1 MDQSAKSQDFFQDNN
16 AIGKKYR
23 TTQIKSKNFLS
34 NIAYVG
40 INKEDYYN
48 KNFIFDVYFL
58 LTKNFNAF
66 SLDRKLANKTKHEM
80 IYMWW
85 KECMPTEFC
94 KDICQEKDFVYLNG
108 KNVLQP
114 KVLQIISEFIEA
126 DDNNY
131 RLLLNNLSSFK
142 TIFQYVYSNVFPEI
156 YCSTE
161 KRGFDLKSNFHIMF
175 KTYKDKKQ
183 LESSIGENPAN
194 YETIRKETN
203 IYKQKPVNIDDFN
216 DAEEVEVKQ
225 WVEKRKEKRR
235 IVAEKN
241 KLLQKK
247 QKAEENKVKEKDMW
261 ECLAKL
267 NSKFK
272 DIKKAKKDSKKMSE
286 TIIN

>member
-1 MDQSAKSQDFFQDNN
+1 
-16 AIGKKYR
+16 
-23 TTQIKSKNFLS
+23 
-34 NIAYVG
+34 
-40 INKEDYYN
+40 
-48 KNFIFDVYFL
+48 
-58 LTKNFNAF
+58 
-66 SLDRKLANKTKHEM
+66 M
-80 IYMWW
+80 IYMLW
-85 KECMPTEFC
+85 KECMPTKFY
-94 KDICQEKDFVYLNG
+94 KHICQEKNFVYLNC
-108 KNVLQP
+108 K
-114 KVLQIISEFIEA
+114 KFIEA

-131 RLLLNNLSSFK
+131 RLLQNNLSSYK

-183 LESSIGENPAN
+183 LQSSMGKNPAN

-203 IYKQKPVNIDDFN
+203 IYDQKPVNIDDFN
-216 DAEEVEVKQ
+216 EAEEVELKQ
-225 WVEKRKEKRR
+225 GVEKRKGKRR

-241 KLLQKK
+241 KLVKNK
-247 QKAEENKVKEKDMW
+247 RKTEENRVNENDMW

-267 NSKFK
+267 NSEFK